1 MNTPRLSPVG
11 QCFMPIALENWF
23 VALEVVYKIFLN
35 LEEARKTQILDVR
48 RI

>member
-11 QCFMPIALENWF
+11 QCFTALENWF